1 MALVAALLAV
11 ATPILA
17 AAPIRVTTWN
27 LEWFP
32 NGTPKELPPSEQD
45 KRIAAAANVLRPLNP
60 DIILL
65 QEVRD
70 YDVCARLAEAI
81 KPHTYHVAI
90 CSAFREPFAPGLGKQ
105 QVAIMAR
112 EPAQAAW
119 SESWKSMEGVDPP
132 RGFAFA
138 WFRINGTDV
147 GIYSLHL
154 KSNLIMKS
162 DKTAEARKNIR
173 KREVAIEQLLNHM
186 REVIAPSMP
195 AVKSFIVGGDFNTN
209 PDQADFAQEKTLGT
223 LTAAGFHSSV
233 AGIPLPQRVTHPGS
247 GPYPDATFDY
257 LFASNLHPGRPLITA
272 SKASDH
278 YPLTCDFSA
287 GGNFAQTTPAPPSS
301 PPVHAP
307 PPNTTAPAP
316 AQPSTPQFVTLIQP
330 VKIKIPYGETVLPRG
345 LKLPVLSHDAQTVTV
360 NYLDQPQVIP
370 ITATDLR

>member
-1 MALVAALLAV
+1 MLALGSPALLA
-11 ATPILA
+11 
-17 AAPIRVTTWN
+17 APVRVTTWN

-32 NGTPKELPPSEQD
+32 NGTPKELPPAEQD

-90 CSAFREPFAPGLGKQ
+90 CSAFREPFTPGIGKQ
-105 QVAIMAR
+105 QVAIIAR

-138 WFRINGTDV
+138 WFRISGTDV
-147 GIYSLHL
+147 GVYSLHL

-173 KREVAIEQLLNHM
+173 KREVAIGQLLNHM

-209 PDQADFAQEKTLGT
+209 PDQPEFAEEKTLNT
-223 LTAAGFHSSV
+223 LTAAGFRSSV
-233 AGIPLPQRVTHPGS
+233 EGIPLPQRVTHPGS

-257 LFASNLHPGRPLITA
+257 LFASNLQPAKPLITA
-272 SKASDH
+272 SHASDH
-278 YPLTCDFSA
+278 YPVTCDFSA
-287 GGNFAQTTPAPPSS
+287 GNGAVAQTTPAASTS

-307 PPNTTAPAP
+307 PANTTAPAP
-316 AQPSTPQFVTLIQP
+316 TQSSAPQFVTLIAP

-345 LKLPVLSHDAQTVTV
+345 LKLPVLSRDAQTVTV
-360 NYLDQPQVIP
+360 NYLEQPQVIP
-370 ITATDLR
+370 ITATDLK